1 MLSCVVIY
9 CGYLHM
15 QMHTFT
21 SKSCVSSLM
30 STNRQQK
37 CKTWYRLICGK
48 QIDSKRKS
56 VFLLQTKYYLV
67 VFLMGNKIQ
76 LQLLTSVWL
85 PGLTVETSGVV
96 VNGSGAT
103 VDNVLLW
110 TTSSTITSLAP
121 ALQHARCQTVGSI
134 RFFLSGLFL
143 LTACSSWSRQ
153 LKLLKKLLVGPT
165 DKNQVKPGSREQ
177 LFCLLKQNR
186 ST

>member
-76 LQLLTSVWL
+76 LHLCDFLAWQWRPRGWWWT
-85 PGLTVETSGVV
+85 GLE
-96 VNGSGAT
+96 
-103 VDNVLLW
+103 LLW
-110 TTSSTITSLAP
+110 TTSCCGQRPPPSPVWHQPSSMHAVRLLALSVFFCP
-121 ALQHARCQTVGSI
+121 TFSFWLLALPEVVSW
-134 RFFLSGLFL
+134 
-143 LTACSSWSRQ
+143 SSWKSST
-153 LKLLKKLLVGPT
+153 LVQQT
-165 DKNQVKPGSREQ
+165 KI
-177 LFCLLKQNR
+177 R
-186 ST
+186 SSLGAVNNCSVY